1 MGAEEKACCGMLT
14 LDGVE
19 EATLDVGV
27 KLRLDE
33 LLNADD

>member
-1 MGAEEKACCGMLT
+1 MLT

-19 EATLDVGV
+19 DAALDVDV

-33 LLNADD
+33 LLNADG

>member
-1 MGAEEKACCGMLT
+1 MGAEEKTCCCMLT

-19 EATLDVGV
+19 EAALDVGV
-27 KLRLDE
+27 KLKLDE